1 MITSILLKLTPE
13 EKTLLRSTVT
23 KLGTKDRV
31 SVSLQLKIANA
42 ILESDSDVDTN
53 EVVYFKRNK

>member
-1 MITSILLKLTPE
+1 MITRMLLKLTPE
-13 EKTLLRSTVT
+13 EKKLLRSTVT
-23 KLGTKDRV
+23 KLGTEDRV

-53 EVVYFKRNK
+53 GVVYFKRNK